1 MLDKSLIFFQ
11 MANFVILSQCTTT
24 AFFFGKRDI
33 GPLQT
38 GSSNFCAMRKKS
50 QLQKE
55 KWFFQKKIEKKNK
68 NKEIY
73 WIDRYL

>member
-38 GSSNFCAMRKKS
+38 GSSNFCAMRKKKS

-55 KWFFQKKIEKKNK
+55 KWFFQKKKNK